1 MWRTLRIALAATV
14 LLAASPVLHAADEQ
28 DDLDELQTKLGN
40 EWVMVKNDKLRNIK
54 TFAKQ
59 EDGKRYRSF
68 KVEASLDG
76 DVATGARVM
85 LDFENYGKWYWEVMD
100 SKLLK
105 RVSPTEYYMY
115 MIHRAP
121 GGLPNRDVILHAV
134 VEPQAKGKNY
144 LLLRVKA
151 VPDYIEQ
158 KPPLVR
164 MPAEDMTVKF
174 TPQKEGKVL
183 IEAEG
188 YVDPGGKVPTWAINF
203 IQRSAPYSILVG
215 MQRMLRTDEYRNART
230 PLPFPI
236 LPPE

>member
-14 LLAASPVLHAADEQ
+14 LLAAPPVLHAADEQ